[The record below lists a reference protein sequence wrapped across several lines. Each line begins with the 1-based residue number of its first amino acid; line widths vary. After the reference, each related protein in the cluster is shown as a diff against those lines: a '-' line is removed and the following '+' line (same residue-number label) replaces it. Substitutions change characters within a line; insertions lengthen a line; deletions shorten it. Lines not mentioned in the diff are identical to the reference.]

1 MSLDA
6 LLADFQAHFWL
17 YLAIPLVA
25 AMVGYVTK
33 SLAVQMI
40 FWPIEF
46 VGIPPWLGWQGILP
60 RKAVKIATHSA
71 NLMVQQVL
79 SGDELFRRLDA
90 ERLIREL
97 EPPINAAAESLVREV
112 GETHLPGFWGKLPE
126 FARRRVVERFQA
138 EIPPILRE
146 FVQSGSENFE
156 AYFDIRRVI
165 VNNLVRDKAKLNEI
179 FWRVGGPEL
188 TFFRNIG
195 FWFGLG
201 LGLVQLACWMVWH
214 EPWLMPLFGGVI
226 GFVSDWVAL
235 QILFRPLRPMKVFG
249 FTFQGKF
256 LARQEQVSR
265 DYASLMAS
273 ELLTP
278 ANLIEELLQGPGLDR
293 IIDLVNREVRQVID
307 EKLGAALPL
316 VVLALGNQ
324 RYDEIRKLV
333 AQRVIDM
340 IPLASRKV
348 EAYATDALDI
358 NDTILGRMNALTP
371 EDFEGVLRPAFKE
384 NEMVIVAA
392 GAVLGILV
400 GEAQVFFMLGGH

>member
-6 LLADFQAHFWL
+6 LLAEFQANFWL

-25 AMVGYVTK
+25 AFVGYVTK
-33 SLAVQMI
+33 TLAVEMI
-40 FWPIEF
+40 FRPIEF
-46 VGIPPWLGWQGILP
+46 VGIRPWLGWQGILP
-60 RKAVKIATHSA
+60 RKAEKIAAHSA
-71 NLMVQQVL
+71 DLMVKQIL
-79 SGDELFRRLDA
+79 SGDELFRRLDP

-97 EPPINAAAESLVREV
+97 EPPIRDAAESLVREI
-112 GETHLPGFWGKLPE
+112 GETYLPGFWGKLPE
-126 FARRRVVERFQA
+126 FARRRVVERLQA
-138 EIPPILRE
+138 EIPRVLRG

-156 AYFDIRRVI
+156 TYFDIRRVI

-195 FWFGLG
+195 FWFGLA
-201 LGLVQLACWMVWH
+201 LGLVQLVCWMVWH

-235 QILFRPLRPMKVFG
+235 QILFRPLRPIKVLG
-249 FTFQGKF
+249 LTFHGKF
-256 LARQEQVSR
+256 LARQMQVSR

-278 ANLIEELLQGPGLDR
+278 ANLIEELLRGPGLDR
-293 IIDLVNREVRQVID
+293 IVDLVNREVRQVID
-307 EKLGAALPL
+307 EKLGVVLPL
-316 VVLALGNQ
+316 VVLTLGHQ

-333 AQRVIDM
+333 ARRVIDL
-340 IPLASRKV
+340 IPLASREV
-348 EAYATDALDI
+348 ESYAADALDI
-358 NDTILGRMNALTP
+358 NDTILERMNGLTP
-371 EDFEGVLRPAFKE
+371 EEFEGVLRPAFKE
-384 NEMVIVAA
+384 NEIVIIVA
-392 GAVLGILV
+392 GAALGVLV